1 LTRKRHNVKDTAFD
15 EPAAAMDAHWAR
27 EAQDR
32 LAAYLRG
39 EIQAICLA
47 DVIAKY

>member
-1 LTRKRHNVKDTAFD
+1 
-15 EPAAAMDAHWAR
+15 MDAHWAR

-39 EIQAICLA
+39 EIQTISLA
-47 DVIAKY
+47 DVIAKNLVNAKTAILPIGVRGMI